1 MLENREIRG
10 LMILVSNGRVLMPNA
25 SVAEVITYADPERV
39 PNAPDWL
46 LGKVSWR
53 GWRIPLI
60 SFSLMAGM
68 ALEERTSGAKVAVVK
83 ALDNPLKLPYIGM
96 LTQGFPRL
104 TSISPDILVPNL
116 DFTAE
121 RPGVLVNL
129 MVRDDQVVI
138 PDMSAIESSINE
150 AIDAEELV

>member
-1 MLENREIRG
+1 MNEIREIRG
-10 LMILVSNGRVLMPNA
+10 LMIVVSNGRVLLPNA

-46 LGKVSWR
+46 LGKIGWR

-60 SFSLMAGM
+60 SFSLLAGM

-83 ALDNPLKLPYIGM
+83 ALDNPLKMPYVGM

-104 TSISPDILVPNL
+104 TTISPDILVPNL
-116 DFTAE
+116 DFTAD

-138 PDMSAIESSINE
+138 PDMSAIESSITQ
-150 AIDAEELV
+150 AMAA

>member
-1 MLENREIRG
+1 MSSVRDIRG
-10 LMILVSNGRVLMPNA
+10 LMILVSNGRVLLPNA

-39 PNAPDWL
+39 PNAPEWL
-46 LGKVSWR
+46 LGKVGWR

-83 ALDNPLKLPYIGM
+83 ALDNPQKMPYVGM

-104 TSISPDILVPNL
+104 TTISPDILVPNL

-138 PDMSAIESSINE
+138 PDMHAIESSITE
-150 AIDAEELV
+150 ALTAAA

>member
-1 MLENREIRG
+1 MNTIRDIRG
-10 LMILVSNGRVLMPNA
+10 LMILVSNGRVLLPNA

-46 LGKVSWR
+46 LGKVGWR

-60 SFSLMAGM
+60 SFSLLAGM

-83 ALDNPLKLPYIGM
+83 ALDNPQKMPYVGM

-104 TSISPDILVPNL
+104 TTISPDILVPNL
-116 DFTAE
+116 DFTGE

-138 PDMSAIESSINE
+138 PDMHAIESSITQ
-150 AIDAEELV
+150 ALAA

>member
-1 MLENREIRG
+1 MSSVRDIRG
-10 LMILVSNGRVLMPNA
+10 LMILVSNGRVLLPNA

-39 PNAPDWL
+39 PNAPEWL
-46 LGKVSWR
+46 LGKVGWR

-83 ALDNPLKLPYIGM
+83 ALDNPQKMPYVGM

-104 TSISPDILVPNL
+104 TTISPDILVPNL

-138 PDMSAIESSINE
+138 PDMHAIESSITE
-150 AIDAEELV
+150 AMTAAA

>member
-1 MLENREIRG
+1 MSSVRDIRG
-10 LMILVSNGRVLMPNA
+10 LMILVSNGRVLLPNA

-39 PNAPDWL
+39 PNAPEWL
-46 LGKVSWR
+46 LGKVGWR

-83 ALDNPLKLPYIGM
+83 ALDNPQKMPYVGM

-104 TSISPDILVPNL
+104 TTISPDILVPNL

-138 PDMSAIESSINE
+138 PDMHAIESSITE
-150 AIDAEELV
+150 AMAAAA

>member
-1 MLENREIRG
+1 MSSVRDIRG
-10 LMILVSNGRVLMPNA
+10 LMILVSNGRVLLPNA

-39 PNAPDWL
+39 PNAPEWL
-46 LGKVSWR
+46 LGKVGWR

-83 ALDNPLKLPYIGM
+83 ALDNPQKMPYVGM

-104 TSISPDILVPNL
+104 TTISPDILVPNL

-138 PDMSAIESSINE
+138 PDMHAIESSITE
-150 AIDAEELV
+150 ALAAAA